1 MDDNDKFYNIKD
13 FDQYRIT
20 KSGKVWSMKHRRF
33 LKPELHNTGYYR
45 VTLWSSI
52 LNHPVHV
59 LLHRL
64 IAQTFIPNPRNLP
77 YVNHKDG
84 NKKNCSIS
92 NLEWCTAEYNTRH
105 AIKTGLIK
113 TEEDSAKAKLTKQ
126 QVFEIYDLH
135 DAGFDNKEIAIEYDV
150 SDTLIKVITRG
161 ERWTKAYKE
170 YYGHDSSFVRPKRK
184 KIPIETIRYILNEYY
199 FNGKNT
205 VELEKELNIAN
216 SYIGGIVRGKYYN
229 EEFRKLMSEIKKRLD
244 NQQPHAENDA

>member
-1 MDDNDKFYNIKD
+1 MDSQEKFYSIKD
-13 FDQYRIT
+13 FDQYRVT

-33 LKPELHNTGYYR
+33 LKPELSNGYYR
-45 VTLWSSI
+45 ITLWSSI
-52 LNHPVHV
+52 LNHKVRI

-64 IAQTFIPNPRNLP
+64 VAQTFIPNPRNLP

-84 NKKNCSIS
+84 NKLNCSVY

-113 TEEDSAKAKLTKQ
+113 TEADSRLAKLTKQ

-150 SDTLIKVITRG
+150 SDTLIKTITRG

-170 YYGHDSSFVRPKRK
+170 YYGQDSTFERPKRK
-184 KIPIETIRYILNEYY
+184 RIPIETIQYILHEYY
-199 FNGKNT
+199 FNNKNT
-205 VELEKELNIAN
+205 VELEKELDICN

-229 EEFRKLMSEIKKRLD
+229 EEFRKLMQEIKKGLG
-244 NQQPHAENDA
+244 NQQPQAENDA